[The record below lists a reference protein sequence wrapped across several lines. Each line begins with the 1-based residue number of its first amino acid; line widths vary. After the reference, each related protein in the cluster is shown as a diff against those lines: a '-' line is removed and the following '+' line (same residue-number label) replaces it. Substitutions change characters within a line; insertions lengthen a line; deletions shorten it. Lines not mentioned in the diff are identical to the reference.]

1 MQIPVATRLICAG
14 PRRSVAACAHKSD
27 FPRFTSVLQYLD
39 YDGVTSVSVPEA
51 KAMVDKG
58 DWVLVDVRPMTR
70 KAYKIDGAIEV
81 PIFEVVDMIV
91 FGDLSTRTKMKAVAH
106 TLNGVAPMEINKDF
120 AAQVVKA
127 ADGLGVILMCE
138 DGGSIDPLALKD
150 SRSIKA
156 AWKLTTANPGY
167 PTAHLK
173 GGTAAMR
180 VSGEEEKN

>member
-1 MQIPVATRLICAG
+1 MQIARPIATRLICAG
-14 PRRSVAACAHKSD
+14 RRRPVAARVHKSD

-39 YDGVTSVSVPEA
+39 YDGVESIDVA
-51 KAMVDKG
+51 KAKELVDKG

-70 KAYKIDGAIEV
+70 KAYKIDGALEI
-81 PIFEVVDMIV
+81 PIFEVIDMVV

-106 TLNGVAPMEINKDF
+106 TLNGVTPMEVNKDF

-138 DGGSIDPLALKD
+138 DGGSIDPLAAKD

-173 GGTAAMR
+173 GGTKAWA
-180 VSGEEEKN
+180 SELC